1 MKNANLLLVLLMAGL
16 LFMLFSRTRRQQREA
31 QKLQTSLSVGAEVM
45 TTAGLYAT
53 VVELPDGA
61 VVLETGPGQTS
72 RWDRRAI
79 ARVIPPAEP
88 VAVEAEDRDDEP
100 VEASVDGSE
109 PDVEPRPAR
118 ASAPEAAPVRRS
130 EASMYDTEDE
140 DGDVAAAGSVAPSQ
154 EKPPSDR
161 A

>member
-1 MKNANLLLVLLMAGL
+1 MAGL

-79 ARVIPPAEP
+79 ARVIPPSEP
-88 VAVEAEDRDDEP
+88 VVEAEDRDDE
-100 VEASVDGSE
+100 VAQASVDGSE
-109 PDVEPRPAR
+109 PDVEPQPAR
-118 ASAPEAAPVRRS
+118 VIAAEGAPVRRS

-140 DGDVAAAGSVAPSQ
+140 DGDVAAAGSVASSQ